1 MIAFDIL
8 IVLIAIGFLVCLYVE
23 KKRQLLEKKNMSFLE
38 SINLTGIPIISFV
51 NNDQI
56 INLVL
61 DTGSNTNII
70 DKETL
75 KSLEY
80 KVSDTKNSVIGIAG
94 TTEESNYVLVPL
106 SYKKKEYDM
115 ICLASDMS
123 ESMAAIKETYGV
135 TIHGLLGTGFFTK
148 YKYILDFDEMIAY
161 SKSKN

>member
-8 IVLIAIGFLVCLYVE
+8 IVLIAIGFLVCLYIE

-75 KSLEY
+75 KSLDY

-106 SYKKKEYDM
+106 SYKKREYDM

-148 YKYILDFDEMIAY
+148 YKYTLDFDEMIAY